1 MVARRNEIEKEI
13 RKSKTETKKVSV
25 FVSVTRPGNMHIPSF
40 VNQGEALHIIN
51 SAGIVYHQHAV
62 LYIIKPQENTR

>member
-1 MVARRNEIEKEI
+1 MRDDIQPKGLIIYTALCTVMICQA
-13 RKSKTETKKVSV
+13 
-25 FVSVTRPGNMHIPSF
+25 FGLDVTRTGNMHIPSF

-62 LYIIKPQENTR
+62 LYHAVLYII